1 MTEEIAAKSLAHAND
16 TYMMIH
22 GAMIDQYKSQNVSI
36 VGKVE
41 DHKGS
46 TFILVCNEGKCYL

>member
-1 MTEEIAAKSLAHAND
+1 MTEAITAKSLPHAND

-22 GAMIDQYKSQNVSI
+22 GAMLEKYGSQNVSI